1 MEEEKDMKEEKTAE
15 EKEAEKLRNKR
26 NSFTLIYILVGIFLI
41 AILGILLYSYLVS
54 KYLNRRDTPK
64 SLRT

>member
-1 MEEEKDMKEEKTAE
+1 MEEEKNMKVEKTAE
-15 EKEAEKLRNKR
+15 EKEPEKLRNKR

-54 KYLNRRDTPK
+54 K
-64 SLRT
+64 

>member
-1 MEEEKDMKEEKTAE
+1 MEEEKNMKLEKTAE

-54 KYLNRRDTPK
+54 K
-64 SLRT
+64 